1 MYDLPYYKEQ
11 NEETLKEFIQ
21 QYPFAFLTG
30 CDSSNKPVATQVP
43 IFMEERNGVKFLSGH
58 IMRNTDHHKGFV
70 HNENVLAVFTGH
82 HTYVSGTW
90 YSNPH
95 QASTWNYMS
104 VHARGVIRFLEED
117 ALEAILR
124 KTSLHFES
132 NNTQSPTVYDNLP
145 KDYLQKMMKA
155 IVAFEIEVKEME
167 NVFKLSQ
174 NRDAQSY
181 DNIQKQLH
189 KQGEDGKVIA
199 GEMKK
204 RTKDV
209 FPEEEK

>member
-1 MYDLPYYKEQ
+1 
-11 NEETLKEFIQ
+11 
-21 QYPFAFLTG
+21 
-30 CDSSNKPVATQVP
+30 
-43 IFMEERNGVKFLSGH
+43 
-58 IMRNTDHHKGFV
+58 
-70 HNENVLAVFTGH
+70 
-82 HTYVSGTW
+82 
-90 YSNPH
+90 
-95 QASTWNYMS
+95 WNYMS